1 MMYFCG
7 PSMPWPRTDIARP
20 EASWVTMK
28 RTTRTAATAP
38 SGGSIRFGMNSQ
50 PSGGDASTSAWKL
63 SLLSM

>member
-20 EASWVTMK
+20 EPSCVTMK
-28 RTTRTAATAP
+28 RTTSTAATAP
-38 SGGSIRFGMNSQ
+38 SGGSIRLGMKRK
-50 PSGGDASTSAWKL
+50 PSGGAAATSAWKL